1 MKKEP
6 MVKIHFFN
14 LNIQQI
20 RSHTLSFLQTLRL
33 KLVGAKPLDIWKLN
47 RTSMPDV
54 VTGEYLINRT
64 LTRRDY
70 HHIVV
75 IIIIL
80 FICHRLSSYHRVY
93 RHMKALPGNKW
104 IIANKIKTN
113 S

>member
-1 MKKEP
+1 
-6 MVKIHFFN
+6 MVTIHFFN

-33 KLVGAKPLDIWKLN
+33 KLVCAKPLDIWKLN

-75 IIIIL
+75 IIIIFILYL
-80 FICHRLSSYHRVY
+80 FVIDYHHIVVF
-93 RHMKALPGNKW
+93 
-104 IIANKIKTN
+104 IVI
-113 S
+113 